1 MKYDE
6 WCESCKEYD
15 KENHCCPRFNHVIR
29 TTLDDVRKEAYK
41 HGKSK
46 GIKKGLAMAQPKR
59 TEERTKRHACDC
71 ISRQAAID
79 ALGEKPLV
87 WDDFSDFD
95 LGKAAQWSDDVD
107 TIKELPSAQPK
118 RIKGRWLKKENV
130 GRWDDTLWECSECG
144 CLHRDNVFCISGDFN
159 FCPNCGADMRG
170 DEE

>member
-71 ISRQAAID
+71 ISRQGAID
-79 ALGEKPLV
+79 AISRDIMGGLNYE
-87 WDDFSDFD
+87 SI
-95 LGKAAQWSDDVD
+95 
-107 TIKELPSAQPK
+107 IKRLPSVQTK